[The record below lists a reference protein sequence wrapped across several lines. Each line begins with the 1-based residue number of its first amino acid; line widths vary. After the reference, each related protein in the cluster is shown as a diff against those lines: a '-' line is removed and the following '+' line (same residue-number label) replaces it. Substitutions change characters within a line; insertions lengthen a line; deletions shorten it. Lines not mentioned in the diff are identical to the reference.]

1 MQFSDEEV
9 QNLREI
15 FDLFDK
21 ERNGTIYIK
30 DLEQIMVSLQRDPD
44 EAKQLLGQIRDA
56 QMNEEGQ
63 DFERINFDDFL
74 KMMEQ
79 VE

>member
-30 DLEQIMVSLQRDPD
+30 DLEQIISEQIL
-44 EAKQLLGQIRDA
+44 QIRQEKA
-56 QMNEEGQ
+56 
-63 DFERINFDDFL
+63 I
-74 KMMEQ
+74 
-79 VE
+79 

>member
-30 DLEQIMVSLQRDPD
+30 DLVQIMVSLQRDPD

-74 KMMEQ
+74 KMME
-79 VE
+79 

>member
-44 EAKQLLGQIRDA
+44 EAK
-56 QMNEEGQ
+56 
-63 DFERINFDDFL
+63 
-74 KMMEQ
+74 
-79 VE
+79 

>member
-74 KMMEQ
+74 KMME
-79 VE
+79 